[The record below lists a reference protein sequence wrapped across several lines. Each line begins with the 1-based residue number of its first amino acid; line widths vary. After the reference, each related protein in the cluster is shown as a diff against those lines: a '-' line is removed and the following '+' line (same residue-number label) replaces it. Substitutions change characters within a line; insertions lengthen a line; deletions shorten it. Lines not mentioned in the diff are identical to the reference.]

1 MKIIKLILIY
11 FFFLSFISL
20 GFSAESLKLHF
31 INVGEGDAILI
42 QANNHNILIDTGN
55 LLSGY
60 KLRDYLAE
68 NKVTKIKYLILS
80 HLDADHISGA
90 FFLLPK
96 LEIEQIYD
104 NGQVLDE
111 NDDLQRWYK
120 ILLRSKKNYRRLKK
134 GDRLRLENIE
144 LDVLWPI
151 TLNTGSS
158 NENSLVIKLDY
169 NNFSCLFVGDLIITS
184 EEKLLQEKINLKS
197 DILKVGHHGFSDA
210 TSQKF
215 LEAIS
220 PKIAIISTDSEHKI
234 GAPSP
239 LILELLQKK
248 NIKIYRTDKD
258 GDIIVTINRKGQY
271 SIKTSLH

>member
-104 NGQVLDE
+104 NDQVLDE